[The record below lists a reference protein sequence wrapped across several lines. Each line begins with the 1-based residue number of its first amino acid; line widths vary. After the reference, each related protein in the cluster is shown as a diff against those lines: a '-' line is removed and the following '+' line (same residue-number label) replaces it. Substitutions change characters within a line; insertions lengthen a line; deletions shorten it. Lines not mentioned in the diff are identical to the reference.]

1 MDFNTTLTKLQEA
14 TLTPDQVKA
23 NMAKDAAK
31 ANFAKQGK
39 LKPGEDIELDPNDPT
54 KKKYRVISAQIQ
66 QQAKTS
72 TLTR

>member
-1 MDFNTTLTKLQEA
+1 
-14 TLTPDQVKA
+14 
-23 NMAKDAAK
+23 MAKDAAK